1 MSDDTLLPFDLPSV
15 GRKKLTIDFAG
26 GNQSSDG
33 GLLLLRAAERKLGV
47 CRRLAEAMPDRR
59 DPERVRHAMFEMV
72 MARASAIACGYEDA
86 IDLDRLRHDPL
97 MKVAVGRCPASGAPL
112 ASQSTI
118 SRLENAPSKTEAA
131 RLSAALLDQFGTTVK
146 PGKLE
151 VLDIDDT
158 FCAAHG
164 GQQLAFWNAH
174 HDERGFA
181 SMHIYHVASGTPV
194 AAILRPARTPK
205 GSEVRTVI
213 KHVTK
218 RLRRHWPKTRIV
230 WRGDSHYG
238 RVEAM
243 EWAEDNDAD
252 YIFGLAG
259 NAALDALVAEAAV
272 NLRFHHAMSSKA
284 KLRTYASFLYQ
295 AGSWKR
301 PRKVVARLECSL
313 QPVGEA
319 GMRQEV
325 DIRYVVTS
333 LKGSAQHLYEN
344 VYCQRGQMEN
354 LIKLHKAQLASDRM
368 SCHSATANQVRL
380 VLHTAAFWLMHG
392 VRAAI
397 PQASPLA
404 KCEFATHPRAPDQD
418 RRARDR
424 ACRAHPRPAAHQLPG
439 RGAVPVRR
447 TRPHAVRPMSRG
459 AVCPDEPP
467 TRQINPERVASRV
480 ASHRSRQTERRHASE
495 PPDVQKS
502 AASCMIRASH
512 VAYCISARSDQ
523 HINDFVA
530 GYQREACNRP

>member
-1 MSDDTLLPFDLPSV
+1 MTDDTPLPFDLPAV
-15 GRKKLTIDFAG
+15 RRKKLTVDFDG

-33 GLLLLRAAERKLGV
+33 GLLLLRHAERKLGV
-47 CRRLAEAMPDRR
+47 CARLAAAMPDRR
-59 DPERVRHAMFEMV
+59 DAHRIRHEMFEMV
-72 MARASAIACGYEDA
+72 MARVSAIACGHKDA

-97 MKVAVGRCPASGAPL
+97 MKIAVGRCPESGEPL

-131 RLSAALLDQFGTTVK
+131 RLTAALVDQAGATVK
-146 PGKLE
+146 PRRQE
-151 VLDIDDT
+151 FLDIDDT

-181 SMHIYHVASGTPV
+181 SMHIYHAGSGTPV
-194 AAILRPARTPK
+194 VTILRPARTPK
-205 GSEVRTVI
+205 GTEVRTVI

-218 RLRRHWPKTRIV
+218 RMRRHWPRTRIV

-243 EWAEDNDAD
+243 EWAEDNGAD

-259 NAALDALVAEAAV
+259 NTALDALTAQTAD
-272 NLRFHHAMSSKA
+272 NLRFHHATSRKA
-284 KLRTYASFLYQ
+284 KLRTFACFTYKAN
-295 AGSWKR
+295 SWKR

-313 QPVGEA
+313 QPVAGET

-333 LKGSAQHLYEN
+333 LEGSAQHLYEN

-397 PQASPLA
+397 PKTNPLA
-404 KCEFATHPRAPDQD
+404 NGEFTTIRE
-418 RRARDR
+418 RLIKISARVIEHIAR
-424 ACRAHPRPAAHQLPG
+424 IRVQLP
-439 RGAVPVRR
+439 
-447 TRPHAVRPMSRG
+447 TS
-459 AVCPDEPP
+459 C
-467 TRQINPERVASRV
+467 PERVLFRSV
-480 ASHRSRQTERRHASE
+480 ALGLLPSG
-495 PPDVQKS
+495 P
-502 AASCMIRASH
+502 
-512 VAYCISARSDQ
+512 
-523 HINDFVA
+523 
-530 GYQREACNRP
+530 

>member
-1 MSDDTLLPFDLPSV
+1 MSHDTLLPFDLPSV

-47 CRRLAEAMPDRR
+47 CRRLAAAMPDRR

-97 MKVAVGRCPASGAPL
+97 MKVAVGRCPESGAAL

-131 RLSAALLDQFGTTVK
+131 RLSAALLDQLGTTVK

-213 KHVTK
+213 RHVTK

-243 EWAEDNDAD
+243 DWAEDNDSD

-259 NAALDALVAEAAV
+259 NAALDALVAETAV

-284 KLRTYASFLYQ
+284 KLRTYATFRYQ
-295 AGSWKR
+295 AGSWGR

-313 QPVGEA
+313 QPVAGET
-319 GMRQEV
+319 GMRQEI

-333 LKGSAQHLYEN
+333 LKGSAQHIYEN

-397 PQASPLA
+397 PQTSPLA
-404 KCEFATHPRAPDQD
+404 TAEFATIRE
-418 RRARDR
+418 RLIKIGARVIEHVAR
-424 ACRAHPRPAAHQLPG
+424 IRIHLP
-439 RGAVPVRR
+439 
-447 TRPHAVRPMSRG
+447 SS
-459 AVCPDEPP
+459 C
-467 TRQINPERVASRV
+467 PERALFRTV
-480 ASHRSRQTERRHASE
+480 
-495 PPDVQKS
+495 
-502 AASCMIRASH
+502 
-512 VAYCISARSDQ
+512 ARSLMPC
-523 HINDFVA
+523 
-530 GYQREACNRP
+530 GP

>member
-1 MSDDTLLPFDLPSV
+1 MTDDTLLPFDLPSV
-15 GRKKLTIDFAG
+15 RRKKLTIDFDG

-33 GLLLLRAAERKLGV
+33 GLLLLREAERQLGV

-59 DPERVRHAMFEMV
+59 DPDRVRHAMFEMV

-97 MKVAVGRCPASGAPL
+97 MKVAVGRCP
-112 ASQSTI
+112 
-118 SRLENAPSKTEAA
+118 ETEAA
-131 RLSAALLDQFGTTVK
+131 RLSAALLDQFGTSVK
-146 PGKLE
+146 PDKLE

-181 SMHIYHVASGTPV
+181 SMHIYHVASGRPV
-194 AAILRPARTPK
+194 ATILRPARTPK
-205 GSEVRTVI
+205 GTEVRTVI

-243 EWAEDNDAD
+243 EWAEDHDAD

-259 NAALDALVAEAAV
+259 NAVLDALVAETAT
-272 NLRFHHAMSSKA
+272 NLRFHHALSSKP
-284 KLRTYASFLYQ
+284 KLRTYASFMYQ

-301 PRKVVARLECSL
+301 SRKVVARLECSL
-313 QPVGEA
+313 QPVAGET
-319 GMRQEV
+319 GTRQEV
-325 DIRYVVTS
+325 DIRYIVTS
-333 LKGSAQHLYEN
+333 LKGSAQHLYDN
-344 VYCQRGQMEN
+344 VYCQRGQIEN

-397 PQASPLA
+397 PNTSPLA
-404 KCEFATHPRAPDQD
+404 RCEFATIRE
-418 RRARDR
+418 RLIKIGARVIEHIAR
-424 ACRAHPRPAAHQLPG
+424 IRVQLP
-439 RGAVPVRR
+439 
-447 TRPHAVRPMSRG
+447 TS
-459 AVCPDEPP
+459 C
-467 TRQINPERVASRV
+467 PERALFRTVALRLMPSG
-480 ASHRSRQTERRHASE
+480 
-495 PPDVQKS
+495 P
-502 AASCMIRASH
+502 
-512 VAYCISARSDQ
+512 
-523 HINDFVA
+523 
-530 GYQREACNRP
+530 

>member
-1 MSDDTLLPFDLPSV
+1 MTDATPLPFALPSV
-15 GRKKLTIDFAG
+15 RRKKLSIDFEG

-33 GLLLLRAAERKLGV
+33 GLLLLRQAERKLGV

-59 DPERVRHAMFEMV
+59 DPDRIRHAMFEMV
-72 MARASAIACGYEDA
+72 MARAAAIACGPKDA

-97 MKVAVGRCPASGAPL
+97 MKVAVGRCPQTGAPL

-131 RLSAALLDQFGTTVK
+131 RLAAALLDQFGTTVK
-146 PGKLE
+146 PGKQE
-151 VLDIDDT
+151 ILDIDDT

-164 GQQLAFWNAH
+164 GQQLAFWNAR

-194 AAILRPARTPK
+194 ATVLRPARTPK
-205 GSEVRTVI
+205 GTEVRTVI

-218 RLRRHWPKTRIV
+218 RLRQHWPNTRMV

-243 EWAEDNDAD
+243 EWAEDDGAD
-252 YIFGLAG
+252 YIFGLPG
-259 NAALDALVAEAAV
+259 NAPLDAMVAETAD
-272 NLRFHHAMSSKA
+272 NLRFHHAKSSQMQ
-284 KLRTYASFLYQ
+284 LRTFASFMYQ
-295 AGSWKR
+295 AGSWTR

-313 QPVGEA
+313 QPDAGETTST

-344 VYCQRGQMEN
+344 VYCHRGQMEN

-380 VLHTAAFWLMHG
+380 ALHTAAFWLMHC
-392 VRAAI
+392 VRSAI
-397 PQASPLA
+397 PQTNPLA
-404 KCEFATHPRAPDQD
+404 RCEFATLRE
-418 RRARDR
+418 RLIKIGARVIEHIAR
-424 ACRAHPRPAAHQLPG
+424 IRVQLPPSCPEG
-439 RGAVPVRR
+439 PLF
-447 TRPHAVRPMSRG
+447 RPGP
-459 AVCPDEPP
+459 
-467 TRQINPERVASRV
+467 
-480 ASHRSRQTERRHASE
+480 RH
-495 PPDVQKS
+495 
-502 AASCMIRASH
+502 
-512 VAYCISARSDQ
+512 
-523 HINDFVA
+523 
-530 GYQREACNRP
+530 

>member
-1 MSDDTLLPFDLPSV
+1 
-15 GRKKLTIDFAG
+15 
-26 GNQSSDG
+26 
-33 GLLLLRAAERKLGV
+33 
-47 CRRLAEAMPDRR
+47 MPDRR
-59 DPERVRHAMFEMV
+59 DPDRVRHAMFEMV
-72 MARASAIACGYEDA
+72 MARAAAIACGHKDA

-97 MKVAVGRCPASGAPL
+97 MKVAVGRCPDSGAAL

-118 SRLENAPSKTEAA
+118 SRLENAPSKSEAA
-131 RLSAALLDQFGTTVK
+131 RLCAALIDQVGATVK
-146 PGKLE
+146 PGKQA

-181 SMHIYHVASGTPV
+181 SMHIYHVASSTPV

-205 GSEVRTVI
+205 GTEVRTVI

-218 RLRRHWPKTRIV
+218 RLREHWPHTRIV

-243 EWAEDNDAD
+243 EWAEDNGAD

-259 NAALDALVAEAAV
+259 NVTLDALVAETAD
-272 NLRFHHAMSSKA
+272 NLRFHHAASSET
-284 KLRTYASFLYQ
+284 KLRTYASFTYQ
-295 AGSWKR
+295 AGSWTR
-301 PRKVVARLECSL
+301 PRKVVARLESSQ
-313 QPVGEA
+313 QPDGGEGTAA

-333 LKGSAQHLYEN
+333 LKGSAQHLYED
-344 VYCQRGQMEN
+344 VYCQRGQVEN

-397 PQASPLA
+397 PPSDPLA
-404 KCEFATHPRAPDQD
+404 TAEFATIRE
-418 RRARDR
+418 RLIKIGARVIEHIAR
-424 ACRAHPRPAAHQLPG
+424 IRIQLPTSCPE
-439 RGAVPVRR
+439 GALFR
-447 TRPHAVRPMSRG
+447 T
-459 AVCPDEPP
+459 
-467 TRQINPERVASRV
+467 VALGLMPSG
-480 ASHRSRQTERRHASE
+480 
-495 PPDVQKS
+495 P
-502 AASCMIRASH
+502 
-512 VAYCISARSDQ
+512 
-523 HINDFVA
+523 
-530 GYQREACNRP
+530 